1 MKYPKLKLCVEDI
14 PLQPDNSALFES
26 VKNLIKTE
34 VSKYQTSFEKNVVN
48 LVENVIGN
56 VTLLSDKINTVNQI
70 LTETKTYVQKAKSEY
85 KPNNNNNENV
95 KMDELVMLI
104 SSIQNKEDQSKI
116 ISSLEENINDLK
128 LTINTMKHENL
139 LSETTLKSLYEAEKK
154 SNATYKEQT
163 DKHIKFLTNEL
174 ENKESLV
181 EQTLKQQSESTKK
194 DEILQK
200 EIDCAKE
207 ELSSLKIHIT
217 EHQQNFDTDSWS
229 KINPISKQKDKKPQV
244 LLIGTSNISKI
255 DPEKLS
261 SKYETTKETAFKF
274 NEAEQVIQNLGTSEN
289 PEVIVFHV
297 LTNELMHSTSSE
309 CVTKMQKLVNETKT
323 RKPSSKILIS
333 LATNRTDEKKLNL
346 RVNTINSAINE
357 LAEESKEF
365 DFQQAL
371 QLPSVTSQLDQFVH
385 NNVYSLDQDGID
397 IAVNDFQS
405 CINEA
410 ANIALKQRKVKVTG
424 KKKKDKPWYNT
435 LLHDLKKSLDHYSR
449 VLALNPFNK
458 ELRAK
463 CFHLSKT
470 YNKTRKEKRR
480 NYFKDLMVKLKN
492 TSQSNPKAFWDIIN
506 TLKSSDQENKESGID
521 TESWLLHFKEL
532 NTECSIPIPTT
543 SLFMDSIPGSANR

>member
-1 MKYPKLKLCVEDI
+1 MLQCNTCKGWVHYGCTGLPGYELAKYIRHKTKKYSCKFCTMKDPKLKLCVEDI

-34 VSKYQTSFEKNVVN
+34 VSKYQTSFEKNMLN
-48 LVENVIGN
+48 LVENVVGN

-85 KPNNNNNENV
+85 KPDNNINENV

-174 ENKESLV
+174 ENKESLL

-194 DEILQK
+194 NEILQK

-207 ELSSLKIHIT
+207 ELSSLKIHIA

-229 KINPISKQKDKKPQV
+229 KINPPSKQKDKKPQV

-274 NEAEQVIQNLGTSEN
+274 NKAEQVIQNLGTSEN

-346 RVNTINSAINE
+346 RVNTINSAIKE

-365 DFQQAL
+365 D
-371 QLPSVTSQLDQFVH
+371 VCDH
-385 NNVYSLDQDGID
+385 NNL
-397 IAVNDFQS
+397 
-405 CINEA
+405 
-410 ANIALKQRKVKVTG
+410 
-424 KKKKDKPWYNT
+424 
-435 LLHDLKKSLDHYSR
+435 
-449 VLALNPFNK
+449 
-458 ELRAK
+458 
-463 CFHLSKT
+463 
-470 YNKTRKEKRR
+470 
-480 NYFKDLMVKLKN
+480 
-492 TSQSNPKAFWDIIN
+492 SQSFEIKKTFHR
-506 TLKSSDQENKESGID
+506 K
-521 TESWLLHFKEL
+521 
-532 NTECSIPIPTT
+532 
-543 SLFMDSIPGSANR
+543 